1 MFVGRYGNGNGPAI
15 SHGPRLSTHQPHVAI
30 PRTKAGGR
38 PHRDLLRFARLRSKC
53 NTRIY
58 GRSLSLF
65 KTHHGEGTGERD
77 GQAQLPDLHADR
89 LRPRWTRLLP
99 ARLDHPKNPER
110 LAVFD
115 VIPILETW
123 SRSDARFAQTYWP
136 LVLLSQ
142 KEPRFALWLQLAL
155 VDPGPKTA
163 QFAYARSKALLQSQT
178 AKLVSGLEPCQSFF
192 RRLLV
197 TRFGDSVVSSRT
209 VATW

>member
-1 MFVGRYGNGNGPAI
+1 
-15 SHGPRLSTHQPHVAI
+15 
-30 PRTKAGGR
+30 
-38 PHRDLLRFARLRSKC
+38 
-53 NTRIY
+53 
-58 GRSLSLF
+58 
-65 KTHHGEGTGERD
+65 
-77 GQAQLPDLHADR
+77 
-89 LRPRWTRLLP
+89 
-99 ARLDHPKNPER
+99 
-110 LAVFD
+110 VFD